1 MNWKRTL
8 LVAPMSAALLFG
20 AGGGLVNAES
30 MESPTVDTA
39 AVDLRADLGHLLS
52 EHAFLAV
59 ETMRIG
65 AAATEDFEEAAAAL
79 ESNTADLTE
88 AITSVYGDDAGKAF
102 GKMWSAHIVY
112 FVDYVKATESDD
124 KDAKDE
130 ALDNLSHYKDDF
142 SEFLEG
148 ATDERLEASSLAE
161 GLQGHIGQLV
171 GAFDSYVA
179 GDYQEA
185 YEHEREAIS
194 HMHMIAKGLS
204 TAITDQMPDKFDHT
218 MAATP
223 AGDLRGDLGYLLSE
237 HAGIALSVMQNGINE
252 SPEFDA
258 SAKVLSQ
265 NTDDLSDAI
274 ASVYG
279 DDAGDAFNKMW
290 SSHIGYFVDYVNATA
305 AGNESAKKAAL
316 DHLNDYKED
325 FSAFMEEATDGK
337 VPAEDLAAG
346 LQMHVDQ
353 LIASFDSYVDE
364 DYETAF
370 SKKRDAYGHMYDAAK
385 LLSSGIVAQFPDKFV
400 ADMPSDMPT
409 TGYAPVEKDNH
420 MMLWIVGAMAIAVA
434 AFTAIRKYYHTTE
447 SK

>member
-1 MNWKRTL
+1 MA
-8 LVAPMSAALLFG
+8 LVAAPMSAALLFG
-20 AGGGLVNAES
+20 ANGNLVHAET
-30 MESPTVDTA
+30 MEKPTVDTA

-65 AAATEDFEEAAAAL
+65 AAGTEDFDDAAAAL
-79 ESNTADLTE
+79 EANTDDLTE

-102 GKMWSAHIVY
+102 EKIWTAHIGY
-112 FVDYVKATESDD
+112 FVDYVKATENDD
-124 KDAKDE
+124 EDAKDK
-130 ALDNLSHYKDDF
+130 ALDNLSHYKEDF
-142 SEFLEG
+142 SEFLAG
-148 ATDERLEASSLAE
+148 ATDERLEADSLAE
-161 GLQGHIGQLV
+161 GLQEHIGQLI

-185 YEHEREAIS
+185 YEHEREAIN

-204 TAITDQMPDKFDHT
+204 TAITEQFPDDFDHT

-223 AGDLRGDLGYLLSE
+223 AADLRGDLGYLLSE

-252 SPEFDA
+252 SPDFDA

-305 AGNESAKKAAL
+305 DKDDAAKEEAL
-316 DHLNDYKED
+316 NHLKDYKKD
-325 FSAFMEEATDGK
+325 FSEFMEDATDGE
-337 VPAEDLAAG
+337 VPAKDLAEG

-364 DYETAF
+364 DYKTAF
-370 SKKRDAYGHMYDAAK
+370 SKERDAYGHMYGAAE
-385 LLSSGIVAQFPDKFV
+385 LLSSGIVAQFPDEFA
-400 ADMPSDMPT
+400 ADMPSEMPT
-409 TGYAPVEKDNH
+409 TGYAPVENDNH
-420 MMLWIVGAMAIAVA
+420 MMLWIGGALALVVA
-434 AFTAIRKYYHTTE
+434 AFIAIRKYHTTAN
-447 SK
+447 K